1 MQAILQP
8 FLSQK
13 PAAKLIRRTARQQW
27 RLIGLNLASSL
38 VEAVSEGG
46 TMAIVFFAVKVL
58 SAPESSPITFSNQT
72 FLARWPELVTLMNG
86 LSGSQLFLIL
96 LALAVLLQALQSYT
110 KFLNNLS
117 TSYFSARC
125 RAIVTARI
133 HSQLL
138 SLKYA
143 CASSYKV
150 GDLTDHAFW
159 GPESIRNQIEQY
171 SNMLVGGMLC
181 FTYLVVLTKISS
193 WLLVLVAVIGFLI
206 TLLQRRLLPKIR
218 EKAQGVTTE
227 QVSISSRITENFQ
240 GLRLLHS
247 SGQLDVAD
255 QQLQEGMSKLET
267 QLRGQGRIMAI
278 IGPFT
283 SFLPILAIALL
294 AALSL
299 LFLGGNS
306 SNILPSLVTFVFAL
320 QKLNSR
326 ISMIN
331 ANLNQLAENR
341 GRLNRLNE
349 ILSPEGKQF
358 RRLGGITFKKLE
370 QAIHFE
376 NVSLQ
381 YEQGLE
387 PALNNI
393 SFTLPKGQMLALV
406 GPSGAGKSS
415 IADLLIGLYA
425 PTAGQILVD
434 DTPLE
439 HLDLGSW
446 QSRLGVVSQDTFL
459 FNATIAENIAFGTPG
474 STTSQIQEACIAAQA
489 LEFIQSMPDGLIT
502 LVGERGYRLSGGQRQ
517 RLSLARAIL
526 REPELLVL
534 DEATSALDSQSERLV
549 QEALERFEDNQTV
562 LVIAHRLSTI
572 VRANQILVFE
582 SGRIVEQGT
591 HESLILKAGCYSRL
605 WSLQN

>member
-1 MQAILQP
+1 
-8 FLSQK
+8 
-13 PAAKLIRRTARQQW
+13 
-27 RLIGLNLASSL
+27 
-38 VEAVSEGG
+38 
-46 TMAIVFFAVKVL
+46 MAIVFFAVKVL
-58 SAPESSPITFSNQT
+58 SAPESSPITFSNLT

-117 TSYFSARC
+117 TTYFSARC

-299 LFLGGNS
+299 LFLGGNN

-446 QSRLGVVSQDTFL
+446 QSRLG
-459 FNATIAENIAFGTPG
+459 G
-474 STTSQIQEACIAAQA
+474 
-489 LEFIQSMPDGLIT
+489 
-502 LVGERGYRLSGGQRQ
+502 RLR
-517 RLSLARAIL
+517 
-526 REPELLVL
+526 
-534 DEATSALDSQSERLV
+534 
-549 QEALERFEDNQTV
+549 
-562 LVIAHRLSTI
+562 
-572 VRANQILVFE
+572 
-582 SGRIVEQGT
+582 
-591 HESLILKAGCYSRL
+591 
-605 WSLQN
+605 

>member
-1 MQAILQP
+1 
-8 FLSQK
+8 
-13 PAAKLIRRTARQQW
+13 
-27 RLIGLNLASSL
+27 
-38 VEAVSEGG
+38 
-46 TMAIVFFAVKVL
+46 MAIVFFAVKVL

-247 SGQLDVAD
+247 SGQLGGAD
-255 QQLQEGMSKLET
+255 HQLKKRKWKRGT
-267 QLRGQGRIMAI
+267 QRRGPGRKW
-278 IGPFT
+278 G
-283 SFLPILAIALL
+283 
-294 AALSL
+294 
-299 LFLGGNS
+299 
-306 SNILPSLVTFVFAL
+306 
-320 QKLNSR
+320 
-326 ISMIN
+326 
-331 ANLNQLAENR
+331 
-341 GRLNRLNE
+341 
-349 ILSPEGKQF
+349 
-358 RRLGGITFKKLE
+358 
-370 QAIHFE
+370 
-376 NVSLQ
+376 
-381 YEQGLE
+381 
-387 PALNNI
+387 
-393 SFTLPKGQMLALV
+393 
-406 GPSGAGKSS
+406 
-415 IADLLIGLYA
+415 
-425 PTAGQILVD
+425 
-434 DTPLE
+434 
-439 HLDLGSW
+439 
-446 QSRLGVVSQDTFL
+446 
-459 FNATIAENIAFGTPG
+459 
-474 STTSQIQEACIAAQA
+474 
-489 LEFIQSMPDGLIT
+489 
-502 LVGERGYRLSGGQRQ
+502 
-517 RLSLARAIL
+517 
-526 REPELLVL
+526 
-534 DEATSALDSQSERLV
+534 
-549 QEALERFEDNQTV
+549 
-562 LVIAHRLSTI
+562 
-572 VRANQILVFE
+572 
-582 SGRIVEQGT
+582 
-591 HESLILKAGCYSRL
+591 
-605 WSLQN
+605 

>member
-58 SAPESSPITFSNQT
+58 SAPESSPITFSNLT

-117 TSYFSARC
+117 TTYFSARC

-299 LFLGGNS
+299 LFLGGNN

-489 LEFIQSMPDGLIT
+489 LEFIKSMPDGLNT

-591 HESLILKAGCYSRL
+591 HESLILRAGCYSRL
-605 WSLQN
+605 RSLQN